1 MNARMSPNRARSRA
15 AQRGFSL
22 VTSLLLMLSVLLLGV
37 ASMGVNVMQERVIG
51 NARDKDFALQVAEAT
66 LRDGE
71 TDVTNNITA
80 ASDFRADCNGGLC
93 IPPSQRSPA
102 NAKPVEQQ
110 AGWDWNNAAKVRRL
124 GQITGAPAFP
134 GASASSP
141 PVYVIERLGV
151 LGTPP
156 GESVKIGAEPSAPGW
171 AFRITARAV
180 GARPE
185 TETILQSIYATR

>member
-1 MNARMSPNRARSRA
+1 MNTRMPLRTRSKA
-15 AQRGFSL
+15 SQRGFSL

-51 NARDKDFALQVAEAT
+51 NARDKDFALQAAEAA

-71 TDVTNNITA
+71 ADVATNITA
-80 ASDFRADCNGGLC
+80 ASAFAADCTGGLC
-93 IPPSQRSPA
+93 IPPSQRTPA

-110 AGWDWNNAAKVRRL
+110 VGWDWNNAAKVRRL

-134 GASASSP
+134 GASASAP
-141 PVYVIERLGV
+141 PVYVVERLGV
-151 LGTPP
+151 LGMPS
-156 GESVKIGAEPSAPGW
+156 GESMKAGSTPGW
-171 AFRITARAV
+171 AFRITARAI

-185 TETILQSIYATR
+185 TETILQSIYTTR